1 MANEADDVGGRDM
14 GTQVMVAGLV
24 FQVVSLIVFLGVASE
39 FAWGVRRERRFV
51 RGLEKGSG
59 NGGKGVSGEG
69 FRSRTALGFRLFL
82 VGEWFVHFFC
92 WISLHIA
99 DGFEGMTLAT
109 ILILARSLFRVVEL
123 WYGFT
128 SKVANNEVTFMVL
141 EGALVVLATLLMTLF
156 HPGKVFDE
164 KWSDAAGWR
173 FGRNGKR

>member
-1 MANEADDVGGRDM
+1 M
-14 GTQVMVAGLV
+14 
-24 FQVVSLIVFLGVASE
+24 
-39 FAWGVRRERRFV
+39 
-51 RGLEKGSG
+51 
-59 NGGKGVSGEG
+59 
-69 FRSRTALGFRLFL
+69 
-82 VGEWFVHFFC
+82 
-92 WISLHIA
+92 HIA

-173 FGRNGKR
+173 FGRNGKRYLGDVEVGHHDSPPLVLLK